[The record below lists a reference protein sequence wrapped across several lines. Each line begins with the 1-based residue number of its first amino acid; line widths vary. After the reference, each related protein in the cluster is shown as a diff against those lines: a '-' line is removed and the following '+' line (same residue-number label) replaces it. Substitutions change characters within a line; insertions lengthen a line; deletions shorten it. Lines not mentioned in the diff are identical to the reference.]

1 MKIIIK
7 KMILSNWKG
16 KSITLDFDEEGNI
29 ISGRNGEGKTLVG
42 KAWSWLLTGYTDPAY
57 PKNHELFDNTQEITE
72 NTPEAGV
79 EISMDMDGVVYK
91 MARTAKAKFVRER
104 QKNVFVKAN
113 SDEYSFYIDDVKRSA
128 TEFSMFLSRI
138 APPEMLQYC
147 VSGLFFINKA
157 ESDKAQARKD
167 LGNIIGEI
175 KPEDFANDYSELYAE
190 LKKFDLI
197 DLRSRLTNQKAPIKQ
212 ELTTIPV
219 LLEEKEKTLSDLK
232 LINIKAIE
240 DKMTL
245 ISARIKEI
253 DDALSTVRE
262 AVPVNAKEIADLT
275 KKKAQLKEEFKDKRD
290 KYTEEIFQKKKAIR
304 ACKSKEVE
312 AVRLQQSNRN
322 TVKKDLERLLG
333 DIETFEKELESKKE
347 KISQLRTERASLK
360 EKEFTPEECSF
371 CHQALPE
378 AMVEKAKDEFM
389 AKIKSEISRIDT
401 EGLSLKKA
409 INTAESAIEILKEKI
424 AKEQAALPPEGTKF
438 QADPV
443 ADIEATYERQINDI
457 PEWENT
463 EEAIA
468 LSKEIEDVVIPT
480 PETGERIP
488 EGLVE
493 EKTSLMLEYKEVVQQ
508 LTVKGKIADLEEDI
522 KKLKIKRRENAN
534 EQARIEK
541 MIDLIDSYEREK
553 ADIAA
558 ERVNKYLTSCRIQ
571 MFQILK
577 SGERKDDCLVT
588 NLDGVKYSTANEASR
603 IKMNIEIQRLFCFKN
618 NLSLPVFVDNCSL
631 IDSDKLPKDGST
643 QVFLI
648 LNNDNPLSVSELY

>member
-1 MKIIIK
+1 MKITIK
-7 KMILSNWKG
+7 QMILSNWKG
-16 KSITLDFDEEGNI
+16 KSITLDFDEEGNV
-29 ISGRNGEGKTLVG
+29 ISGRNGEGKTLIG
-42 KAWSWLLTGYTDPAY
+42 KAWSWLLTGYTDPSY

-79 EISMDMDGVVYK
+79 EISMYMDGVVYK
-91 MARTAKAKFVRER
+91 IARTAKAKFVRER

-138 APPEMLQYC
+138 APPEMLPYC

-219 LLEEKEKTLSDLK
+219 LLEEKEKKLSDLK

-253 DDALSTVRE
+253 DDALSKVRE
-262 AVPVNAKEIADLT
+262 AVPVNVKEIEELT
-275 KKKAQLKEEFKDKRD
+275 KKKTQLKEEFKDKRD
-290 KYTEEIFQKKKAIR
+290 KYTEELFQRKKAIR
-304 ACKSKEVE
+304 ACKAEDVE
-312 AVRLQQSNRN
+312 AARSRQLARS
-322 TVKKDLERLLG
+322 TA
-333 DIETFEKELESKKE
+333 EKELKQLTETLATE
-347 KISQLRTERASLK
+347 KRQLELKRERILNLRTDRTSLK
-360 EKEFTPEECSF
+360 EKEFIPEECSF

-378 AMVEKAKDEFM
+378 DMIEKAKDEFM
-389 AKIKSEISRIDT
+389 AKIKTEISRIDN
-401 EGLSLKKA
+401 EGLSLKTDIA
-409 INTAESAIEILKEKI
+409 TSESAIEVLIEKI
-424 AKEQAALPPEGTKF
+424 TKAKAALPLEGSTV
-438 QADPV
+438 QTDPV
-443 ADIEATYERQINDI
+443 ADIEAAYERQINDI

-468 LSKEIEDVVIPT
+468 LNKAIEDVVIPA

-558 ERVNKYLTSCRIQ
+558 ERVNKYLTTCRIQ

-603 IKMNIEIQRLFCFKN
+603 IRMNIEIQRLFCFKN
-618 NLSLPVFVDNCSL
+618 KLSLPVFVDNCSL
-631 IDSDKLPKDGST
+631 IDSDKLPRDGST